1 MFQKCAHFAYLWIVR
16 PADSH
21 ISHKVTSGPVDNMM
35 VMIMIMVRI
44 MVMRMMM
51 MLRMRMMRMESAAP
65 GRLL

>member
-1 MFQKCAHFAYLWIVR
+1 MR

-51 MLRMRMMRMESAAP
+51 MLRMMMMRMESAAP